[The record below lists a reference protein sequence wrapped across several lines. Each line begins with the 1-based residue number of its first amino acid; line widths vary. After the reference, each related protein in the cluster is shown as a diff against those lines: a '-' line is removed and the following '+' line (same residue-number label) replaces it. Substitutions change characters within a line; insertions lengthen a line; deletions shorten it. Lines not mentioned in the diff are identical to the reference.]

1 MSGYNINR
9 IPFTVYINFHWLY
22 SQTGRKKASNL
33 NDAKMKFK
41 DLREF
46 IRFLEDKGELRRI
59 TTPVNHKLEITE
71 ITDRV
76 IKSGGPALL
85 FENVTGFDA
94 PVLIN
99 MYGTHQRTAWALGVE
114 KVDDLVERIDGLLN
128 LTHGPPKGLMNKLRT
143 LGQIV
148 QLGSHQPKTVNNAPC
163 QEVVIQGDDVDLY
176 KFPVMKCWPLDGGP
190 FVTLPLVITRDPET
204 GVQNYG
210 TYRMQVYDKQT
221 TGMHWQTHKV
231 GTHHYRMSHEL
242 GLDRMD
248 VAVALGGD
256 PATIWTGSAPLPPDI
271 DEMVMAGFLR
281 EEGVDLVKTKTSDL
295 MIPAQAEIV
304 LEGYVVPG
312 EERDEGPFGDHT
324 GYYSMEEPYP
334 VFHITCIT
342 HRKDPIYPAALVGRP
357 PMEDYYMGKV
367 TERVFLPMMKLVLP
381 ELVDINMPAEG
392 SFHNLVI
399 VSIKKEYPGQGRK
412 VMHGLWGLGLMSL
425 VKTIIVVD
433 HNVDVQNISE
443 VAWRV
448 TNNFD
453 PGEDLVFA
461 DGPIDDL
468 DIGSPSPKY
477 GKKMGI
483 DATIKGPLESGR
495 HREWP
500 PDIAMDSVV
509 MALVDQKWND
519 YGI

>member
-1 MSGYNINR
+1 
-9 IPFTVYINFHWLY
+9 
-22 SQTGRKKASNL
+22 
-33 NDAKMKFK
+33 MKFK

-46 IRFLEDKGELRRI
+46 IRFLEEKGELRRI
-59 TTPVNHKLEITE
+59 TTPVTQELEITE

-85 FENVTGFDA
+85 FENVTGFDT

-99 MYGTHQRTAWALGVE
+99 MYGTHQRTSWALGVE
-114 KVDDLVERIDGLLN
+114 KVDDLVSRIEGLLN
-128 LTHGPPKGLMNKLRT
+128 LMHGPPKGLINKLRT

-148 QLGSHQPKTVNNAPC
+148 QLGSHQPRIVNKAPC
-163 QEVVIQGDDVDLY
+163 QDVVIQGDDVDLY
-176 KFPVMKCWPLDGGP
+176 KFPIVKCWPLDGGP
-190 FVTLPLVITRDPET
+190 FVTLPLVITRDPES

-210 TYRMQVYDKQT
+210 TYRMQVYDRQT

-231 GTHHYRMSHEL
+231 GTHHYRLSHDL
-242 GLDRMD
+242 GLEKLD

-271 DEMVMAGFLR
+271 DEMVMAGFIR
-281 EEGVDLVKTKTSDL
+281 EERVDLVKAKTSGL
-295 MIPAQAEIV
+295 MVPAQAEIV
-304 LEGYVVPG
+304 LEGYVIPG
-312 EERDEGPFGDHT
+312 EERNEGPFGDHT

-334 VFHITCIT
+334 VFHVTCIT

-367 TERVFLPMMKLVLP
+367 TERIFLPMMKLVLP

-399 VSIKKEYPGQGRK
+399 VSIKKDYPGQGRK

-425 VKTIIVVD
+425 TKTIIVVD

-448 TNNFD
+448 TNNVD

-468 DIGSPSPKY
+468 DIGSTSPKF
-477 GKKMGI
+477 GKKVGI

-495 HREWP
+495 QKEWP
-500 PDIAMDSVV
+500 PDIAMDPDIK
-509 MALVDQKWND
+509 ALVDQKWGD
-519 YGI
+519 YNIN

>member
-1 MSGYNINR
+1 
-9 IPFTVYINFHWLY
+9 
-22 SQTGRKKASNL
+22 
-33 NDAKMKFK
+33 MKFK

-46 IRFLEDKGELRRI
+46 IRFLEDKGDLRRI
-59 TTPVNHKLEITE
+59 TTPVTHELEITE

-85 FENVTGFDA
+85 FENVTGFDS

-114 KVDDLVERIDGLLN
+114 KTEDLVERIEGLLN
-128 LTHGPPKGLMNKLRT
+128 LMHGPPKGLMNKLRT

-176 KFPVMKCWPLDGGP
+176 KFPIVKCWPLDGGP

-231 GTHHYRMSHEL
+231 GTHHYRLSHEL
-242 GLDRMD
+242 GLEKLD

-256 PATIWTGSAPLPPDI
+256 PATIWTGSAPLPPDM

-281 EEGVDLVKTKTSDL
+281 EEAVDLVKAKTSDL
-295 MIPAQAEIV
+295 MVPAQAEIV
-304 LEGYVVPG
+304 LEGYVTPG

-334 VFHITCIT
+334 VFHVTCIT
-342 HRKDPIYPAALVGRP
+342 HRKEPIYPAALVGRP
-357 PMEDYYMGKV
+357 PMEDYYTGKV
-367 TERVFLPMMKLVLP
+367 TERLFLPMMKLV
-381 ELVDINMPAEG
+381 
-392 SFHNLVI
+392 
-399 VSIKKEYPGQGRK
+399 
-412 VMHGLWGLGLMSL
+412 
-425 VKTIIVVD
+425 
-433 HNVDVQNISE
+433 
-443 VAWRV
+443 
-448 TNNFD
+448 
-453 PGEDLVFA
+453 
-461 DGPIDDL
+461 
-468 DIGSPSPKY
+468 
-477 GKKMGI
+477 
-483 DATIKGPLESGR
+483 
-495 HREWP
+495 
-500 PDIAMDSVV
+500 
-509 MALVDQKWND
+509 
-519 YGI
+519 